1 MDDVSFDLLKLY
13 AKRNQLSAQD
23 ISAICNVET
32 RVIFESIQ
40 YLATKEYLNPCIVA
54 HETTMFNI
62 PYRITH
68 EGRIALEDT
77 QKRRHHFIFNEI
89 RAWIT
94 LAIAIAAFIKSF
106 FY

>member
-1 MDDVSFDLLKLY
+1 MDDVSFELLKLY
-13 AKRNQLSAQD
+13 AKRKQLSAQD
-23 ISAICNVET
+23 ISAICNIEA

-40 YLATKEYLNPCIVA
+40 YLANKEYLNPCIIA

-62 PYRITH
+62 PYQITH
-68 EGRIALEDT
+68 EGRIVLEDT
-77 QKRRHHFIFNEI
+77 KKRRHHFIFNEI

-94 LAIAIAAFIKSF
+94 LVIAVAAFIKSF